1 MPGMRTEKIAIVKE
15 TINVIIPMGNV
26 SNRNAREECKHGGAI
41 AGFTLSSELAS
52 YEDETIADKV

>member
-1 MPGMRTEKIAIVKE
+1 MPGMRTDKIAIVKE

-26 SNRNAREECKHGGAI
+26 SMREAREESKNGGAI

-52 YEDETIADKV
+52 YED

>member
-1 MPGMRTEKIAIVKE
+1 MPGMRTDKIAIVKE

-26 SNRNAREECKHGGAI
+26 SMREAREESKHGGAI

-52 YEDETIADKV
+52 YED